1 MSTIGIDV
9 GGTNTDAVLI
19 ENSEVAASVKTT
31 TTEDVTSG
39 IVHALAALVE
49 KVPGIAETVDAVMIG
64 TTHFTNAVVERKHLS
79 RVAAVR
85 IGLPASS
92 SLPPFVDWPEDL
104 AALVRGEVFPIEG
117 GHEYDGRLIV
127 PFDERGMRNAAR
139 RIRESGLRSVAVAS
153 VFSPLAP
160 DCEEKARE
168 ILVEECPEIDV
179 TLSKDVG
186 RIGLLGRENAT
197 LLNAAIIELA
207 RRTTRAFALS
217 LKKSGIEAPLYLTQ
231 NDGTVARAGIAEK
244 FPVFSFA
251 SGPTNSMRGAA
262 FLSGLED
269 ALVVDVG
276 GTTTDVGCLRSGF
289 PREANNVVEVGGVR
303 TLFRMPDLLSI
314 GLGGGSLVEQ
324 RGGRIIRV
332 GPRSV
337 GYRLTEKALVFDG
350 DTLTATDVAVALGLA
365 DLGDRRRVQVDRAT
379 LESARTTM
387 ASMLEEAVDRMKTD
401 AAPEPL
407 IAVGGGAFLVPET
420 MAGISE
426 VVHVK
431 HQGVANAV
439 GAAIAQVSGEVD
451 QVFSGVGREE
461 AIGRATALARE
472 KAVAGGASAESLR
485 VVEVED
491 LPLAYLPGDA
501 LRVRVRVVGEAAAPG
516 GRHPPRAERSAGA

>member
-1 MSTIGIDV
+1 
-9 GGTNTDAVLI
+9 
-19 ENSEVAASVKTT
+19 
-31 TTEDVTSG
+31 
-39 IVHALAALVE
+39 
-49 KVPGIAETVDAVMIG
+49 
-64 TTHFTNAVVERKHLS
+64 
-79 RVAAVR
+79 
-85 IGLPASS
+85 
-92 SLPPFVDWPEDL
+92 
-104 AALVRGEVFPIEG
+104 VFPIEG
-117 GHEYDGRLIV
+117 GHEYDGRPIV

-153 VFSPLAP
+153 VFSPLKS
-160 DCEEKARE
+160 DCEERARE
-168 ILVEECPEIDV
+168 ILEDECEGVDV

-207 RRTTRAFALS
+207 RRTTSAFVES
-217 LKKSGIEAPLYLTQ
+217 LKKSGIEAPLFLTQ
-231 NDGTVARAGIAEK
+231 NDGTVLRAEIAEK
-244 FPVFSFA
+244 FPVFGFA

-262 FLSGLED
+262 FLSGLDD

-276 GTTTDVGCLRSGF
+276 GTTSDVGCLKAGF

-324 RGGRIIRV
+324 GGDGIIRV

-337 GYRLTEKALVFDG
+337 GYRLTEKALVFGG

-365 DLGDRRRVQVDRAT
+365 DLGDRRRAQVDRAT

-461 AIGRATALARE
+461 AISRATALARE
-472 KAVAGGASAESLR
+472 KAVSGGASAESLR

-501 LRVRVRVVGEAAAPG
+501 LRVRVRVVGDAATA
-516 GRHPPRAERSAGA
+516 GR

>member
-1 MSTIGIDV
+1 MLRAEI
-9 GGTNTDAVLI
+9 
-19 ENSEVAASVKTT
+19 AA
-31 TTEDVTSG
+31 
-39 IVHALAALVE
+39 
-49 KVPGIAETVDAVMIG
+49 
-64 TTHFTNAVVERKHLS
+64 
-79 RVAAVR
+79 
-85 IGLPASS
+85 
-92 SLPPFVDWPEDL
+92 
-104 AALVRGEVFPIEG
+104 
-117 GHEYDGRLIV
+117 
-127 PFDERGMRNAAR
+127 
-139 RIRESGLRSVAVAS
+139 
-153 VFSPLAP
+153 
-160 DCEEKARE
+160 
-168 ILVEECPEIDV
+168 
-179 TLSKDVG
+179 
-186 RIGLLGRENAT
+186 
-197 LLNAAIIELA
+197 
-207 RRTTRAFALS
+207 
-217 LKKSGIEAPLYLTQ
+217 
-231 NDGTVARAGIAEK
+231 K

-262 FLSGLED
+262 FLSGLDD

-276 GTTTDVGCLRSGF
+276 GTTSDVGCLKAGF

-314 GLGGGSLVEQ
+314 GLGGGSLVE
-324 RGGRIIRV
+324 GEGEGTLRV

-337 GYRLTEKALVFDG
+337 GYRLTEKSLVFGG
-350 DTLTATDVAVALGLA
+350 DTLTATDVAVGLGFA
-365 DLGDRRRVQVDRAT
+365 DLGDRGRLKRLDARTLDRARAT
-379 LESARTTM
+379 V

-451 QVFSGVGREE
+451 QVFSGVGRDE

-472 KAVAGGASAESLR
+472 KAVSGGASAESLR

-501 LRVRVRVVGEAAAPG
+501 LRVRVRVVGDAATG
-516 GRHPPRAERSAGA
+516 SLSNGS

>member
-1 MSTIGIDV
+1 MSTIGVDV

-19 ENSEVAASVKTT
+19 ERQEVAASVKIT

-39 IVHALAALVE
+39 IVSALSELLE
-49 KVPGIAETVDAVMIG
+49 KLPGIRGSIDAVMIG
-64 TTHFTNAVVERKHLS
+64 TTHFTNAVVERKRLS

-85 IGLPASS
+85 IGLPASG

-104 AALVRGEVFPIEG
+104 AHLVRGEVFLIEG
-117 GHEYDGRLIV
+117 GHEYDGRPIV
-127 PFDERGMRNAAR
+127 PFDERGMRDAAR

-160 DCEEKARE
+160 DCEERALA
-168 ILVEECPEIDV
+168 ILEEECEGLDV

-207 RRTTRAFALS
+207 RRTTRAFVES
-217 LKKSGIEAPLYLTQ
+217 LKKSGIEAPLFLTQ
-231 NDGTVARAGIAEK
+231 NDGTVLRAEMAER
-244 FPVFSFA
+244 FPVFGFA

-262 FLSGLED
+262 FLSGLDD

-276 GTTTDVGCLRSGF
+276 GTTSDVGCLKSGF

-303 TLFRMPDLLSI
+303 TLFRMPDLFSI
-314 GLGGGSLVEQ
+314 GLGGGSLVE
-324 RGGRIIRV
+324 RRDGGAIRV
-332 GPRSV
+332 GPESV
-337 GYRLTEKALVFDG
+337 GYRLAEKALVFGG
-350 DTLTATDVAVALGLA
+350 DTLTATDVAVGLGLA
-365 DLGDRRRVQVDRAT
+365 DLGDRDRLDLDSVL
-379 LESARTTM
+379 LESARAAM

-451 QVFSGVGREE
+451 QVWSGVGREE
-461 AIGRATALARE
+461 AIARATALARE
-472 KAVAGGASAESLR
+472 KAVLGGASEASLR

-501 LRVRVRVVGEAAAPG
+501 LRVRVRVVGDAA
-516 GRHPPRAERSAGA
+516 SAGGGARSTD

>member
-19 ENSEVAASVKTT
+19 ESQEVAASVKTT

-39 IVHALAALVE
+39 VVTALLALVE
-49 KVPGIAETVDAVMIG
+49 TSPGLLRSVDAVMIG
-64 TTHFTNAVVERKHLS
+64 TTHFTNAVVERRHLS
-79 RVAAVR
+79 RIAAVR

-104 AALVRGEVFPIEG
+104 ADLVRGEVFPIEG
-117 GHEYDGRLIV
+117 GHEYDGRPIV
-127 PFDERGMRNAAR
+127 PFDERGMRDAAR
-139 RIRESGLRSVAVAS
+139 RIRDSGLRSVAVAS
-153 VFSPLAP
+153 VFSPLSP
-160 DCEEKARE
+160 DCEERARE
-168 ILVEECPEIDV
+168 ILEEECEGIDV

-186 RIGLLGRENAT
+186 RIGLIGRENAT

-207 RRTTRAFALS
+207 RRTTRAFVES

-231 NDGTVARAGIAEK
+231 NDGTVLRAEIAEK
-244 FPVFSFA
+244 FPIYSFA

-262 FLSGLED
+262 FLSGLDD

-276 GTTTDVGCLRSGF
+276 GTTSDVGCLKSGF

-324 RGGRIIRV
+324 GVDGTIHV

-337 GYRLTEKALVFDG
+337 GYRLTKEALVFAG
-350 DTLTATDVAVALGLA
+350 DTLTATDVAVGLGLV
-365 DLGDRRRVQVDRAT
+365 DLGDRRALKRLDAKT
-379 LESARTTM
+379 LETARATM

-407 IAVGGGAFLVPET
+407 IAVGGGAFLVPEN

-451 QVFSGVGREE
+451 QVWSGVGREE

-501 LRVRVRVVGEAAAPG
+501 LRVRVRVVGDAATG
-516 GRHPPRAERSAGA
+516 LRSTGS

>member
-1 MSTIGIDV
+1 M
-9 GGTNTDAVLI
+9 
-19 ENSEVAASVKTT
+19 
-31 TTEDVTSG
+31 
-39 IVHALAALVE
+39 
-49 KVPGIAETVDAVMIG
+49 
-64 TTHFTNAVVERKHLS
+64 
-79 RVAAVR
+79 
-85 IGLPASS
+85 PASA
-92 SLPPFVDWPEDL
+92 SLPPFCDWPEDL
-104 AALVRGEVFPIEG
+104 ANLVRGEVFPIEG
-117 GHEYDGRLIV
+117 GHEYDGRPIV
-127 PFDERGMRNAAR
+127 PFDEWGMREAAR
-139 RIRESGLRSVAVAS
+139 RIRESGLRSVGVAS

-160 DCEEKARE
+160 GCEERARE
-168 ILVEECPEIDV
+168 ILEEECEGVEV

-207 RRTTRAFALS
+207 RRTTRAFADS
-217 LKKSGIEAPLYLTQ
+217 LKKSGLEAPLYLTQ
-231 NDGTVARAGIAEK
+231 NDGTALRAEIAEK

-276 GTTTDVGCLRSGF
+276 GTTSDVGCLKSGF

-314 GLGGGSLVEQ
+314 GLGGGSLVE
-324 RGGRIIRV
+324 REGAGTVRV
-332 GPRSV
+332 GPLSV
-337 GYRLTEKALVFDG
+337 GYRLTEEALVFGG
-350 DTLTATDVAVALGLA
+350 DTLTATDVAVGLGLA
-365 DLGDRRRVQVDRAT
+365 DLGDRGRLKRLDARTLETARAT
-379 LESARTTM
+379 I

-407 IAVGGGAFLVPET
+407 VAVGGGAFLVPET

-451 QVFSGVGREE
+451 QVWSGVDREE
-461 AIGRATALARE
+461 AIGQATELARG
-472 KAVAGGASAESLR
+472 KAISGGASPGSLR

-501 LRVRVRVVGEAAAPG
+501 LRVRVRVVGDAATG
-516 GRHPPRAERSAGA
+516 LR